1 MKKFLSLLLAVAM
14 LITTVVVATVSV
26 SAVDGDWSVYTVKS
40 QYFAEYADVVRSVPG
55 YEYTSEGLS
64 MISVDDEGN
73 SIWMDSSPYA
83 TFQTTDPVY
92 IKDGVYL
99 KVRVDQFTY
108 DAGDRWFGFS
118 IWDQPNVELGR
129 QGDDYGYG
137 VETLIRHRSSAGTD
151 AENYDENDPK
161 TWPGAKTHLEW
172 YKDLEEGQR
181 ISCKNT
187 SENDSLY
194 NYEFDDQERPILT
207 LRIEW
212 DDVNECCV
220 VFINDVPAPDDYNS
234 ALNRYFEEFGYMAYI
249 GFTLQNNQ
257 IGGTAGCTILEYGT
271 SEDDASIPMGDDFA
285 EPVIN
290 TNEVADIAD
299 ASTVAE
305 GEPAIILNGRKN
317 ESNIASNPTSVLG
330 NVITV
335 KEDNSVNIIA
345 DINNMAT
352 IKYNVNNDTSYAV
365 EDFPIALAITR
376 NFCTCNYHDNDGDGV
391 VDAECKCEESLNSLA
406 LVGDIK
412 QESSSFSA
420 MSGSLD
426 HFEPFYVG
434 DDFYNYFIFD
444 WSTIEGISGRINGIR
459 LDALTMK
466 GTDPERNN
474 FDICEIAFFRN
485 VAEAEAYF
493 EAYLKALTDEDI
505 PDIDGEETDPENG
518 EIPSEPD
525 SGETETEGIYTGP
538 DVNGYYRFVSH
549 VDGEDKIWTS
559 TNNGIGSSA
568 SRLTFISDVDGAISF
583 YARTSSEATCD
594 IFRVYVNGDEKIAL
608 SAETDYELY
617 SINVSVGD
625 EIVFEYK
632 KDITVNRGDDKAYVK
647 NIYFTAHTAYL
658 PEVDEDETQ
667 TWPDENGYFGFE
679 CTKDGG
685 DVIWTSNNQGVGGS
699 TARMIIIAEKT
710 GTMVFYAKVS
720 SESSYDKL
728 IVYHNGSEILYRSGN
743 YTYEMVTLNVV
754 EGDEIIFTYS
764 KDGGSDV
771 DYDTAWIKNIAY
783 TDFETSVPN
792 ELPFEKPTES
802 ETETAV
808 EDSTQVEDGTG
819 VEGETETETETGSE
833 LATEQETFTAGED
846 GIYEFIE
853 DENGNWMSTNNSQ
866 GNSIAR
872 KTITCDKTGLYN
884 ISVNISSEKICD
896 KLVIYV
902 GDEVVYTVS
911 GDHSEK
917 AKVYVSAGDVMTIEY
932 IKDGSRDVGFDRVI
946 ISLTFKEGEVPGVDI
961 SNGSGSGSSG
971 NKNEMST
978 EAETGIS
985 GDNAIISGC
994 FATLG
999 TGAVAVIVTAMISL
1013 CAFRKKED

>member
-14 LITTVVVATVSV
+14 MIAVFTAAVVNIYAEEIVLEPEEPVDPLYTRDGDYIYFGEWPQTVASNEVTIYVSETDERGYYMGSDGEYYAMVIATPYNDYDPYVFSTGETVVEGATYFFKVEPIKWRILHEESGVAFLFCDSIIANRQFHSEEYNNYEASDLRAWLNNEFFT
-26 SAVDGDWSVYTVKS
+26 AAFNTLEQELIQLTMVDNSESTTGYT
-40 QYFAEYADVVRSVPG
+40 
-55 YEYTSEGLS
+55 T
-64 MISVDDEGN
+64 N
-73 SIWMDSSPYA
+73 PYA
-83 TFQTTDPVY
+83 CADTEDRIFLLSYAEATNSEYGFDSNAGNYDISKMMVTSDYSRATGAITDTGDQTHGYWWMRSPCGDAADFVRGIPYSGHADSIGYVCNFEWGVVPAMYIALDETTD
-92 IKDGVYL
+92 DG
-99 KVRVDQFTY
+99 
-108 DAGDRWFGFS
+108 S
-118 IWDQPNVELGR
+118 
-129 QGDDYGYG
+129 
-137 VETLIRHRSSAGTD
+137 TD
-151 AENYDENDPK
+151 ITES
-161 TWPGAKTHLEW
+161 G
-172 YKDLEEGQR
+172 
-181 ISCKNT
+181 
-187 SENDSLY
+187 SE
-194 NYEFDDQERPILT
+194 
-207 LRIEW
+207 
-212 DDVNECCV
+212 
-220 VFINDVPAPDDYNS
+220 
-234 ALNRYFEEFGYMAYI
+234 
-249 GFTLQNNQ
+249 
-257 IGGTAGCTILEYGT
+257 
-271 SEDDASIPMGDDFA
+271 A
-285 EPVIN
+285 EP
-290 TNEVADIAD
+290 
-299 ASTVAE
+299 
-305 GEPAIILNGRKN
+305 
-317 ESNIASNPTSVLG
+317 
-330 NVITV
+330 
-335 KEDNSVNIIA
+335 
-345 DINNMAT
+345 
-352 IKYNVNNDTSYAV
+352 DT
-365 EDFPIALAITR
+365 
-376 NFCTCNYHDNDGDGV
+376 
-391 VDAECKCEESLNSLA
+391 
-406 LVGDIK
+406 
-412 QESSSFSA
+412 
-420 MSGSLD
+420 
-426 HFEPFYVG
+426 
-434 DDFYNYFIFD
+434 
-444 WSTIEGISGRINGIR
+444 
-459 LDALTMK
+459 
-466 GTDPERNN
+466 
-474 FDICEIAFFRN
+474 
-485 VAEAEAYF
+485 
-493 EAYLKALTDEDI
+493 
-505 PDIDGEETDPENG
+505 
-518 EIPSEPD
+518 
-525 SGETETEGIYTGP
+525 ETETEGIYTGP

-568 SRLTFISDVDGAISF
+568 SRLTFISDVDGAVSF

-594 IFRVYVNGDEKIAL
+594 VFRVYVNGDEKIAL
-608 SAETDYELY
+608 SAETDYESY

-647 NIYFTAHTAYL
+647 NIYFTAHTPYL

-685 DVIWTSNNQGVGGS
+685 DVIWASNNQGVGGS
-699 TARMIIIAEKT
+699 TARMILIAEKT
-710 GTMVFYAKVS
+710 GTMLFYASVS
-720 SESSYDKL
+720 SETNYDKL
-728 IVYHNGSEILYRSGN
+728 IVYHNGSEILYRTGN

-783 TDFETSVPN
+783 TDFETSVPT

-808 EDSTQVEDGTG
+808 EDGTQVEDGTG

-971 NKNEMST
+971 NKNEIST